1 MEFRMFL
8 ILLLA
13 AATAAPVPPDVDVC
27 MRAAAAAA
35 HDTVTDTDQ
44 SGCVCTVQQL
54 HHLLTPQDYA
64 LHETM
69 EEIIASGADEKSFNK
84 ALSDIML
91 QRGMTQ
97 IDANA
102 FLARSR
108 SAEERA
114 SSACNSSP
122 LLDR

>member
-1 MEFRMFL
+1 ML
-8 ILLLA
+8 IALILA
-13 AATAAPVPPDVDVC
+13 AATAAPVPPDVEVC
-27 MRAAAAAA
+27 MRAAAAATRA
-35 HDTVTDTDQ
+35 TVVDTDQ

-54 HHLLTPQDYA
+54 HKFLTPQDYA
-64 LHETM
+64 LHERM

-84 ALSDIML
+84 QLSDIML
-91 QRGMTQ
+91 KRGMTQ

-102 FLARSR
+102 FLARVR